1 MKNILIFTMLLLLSV
16 LSWGEAQYTVVKGDT
31 LFSIALRYEVTLSVL
46 MEING
51 ISDATSLRVGQV
63 LKIPSTYEVT
73 PGDTYYGIAVKH
85 GITTAQLLALN
96 HREESDIL
104 LVGEQIVVPSRLG
117 SPADLSSGSGS
128 VRMVEETSMDPK
140 QDTPEEK
147 NLFWPHQGAREPL
160 SGKLKGESFSG
171 KAGDPVISV
180 SAGKVVWVAPY
191 RGYNRLIII
200 EGPSRHLYAYGG
212 NDAALVSVGDQ
223 VFPGMEIGVLGTNP
237 HQGEAKAFF
246 FVYKDGVP
254 VDPSQAPR

>member
-1 MKNILIFTMLLLLSV
+1 MKNILIFTILLLLLPV
-16 LSWGEAQYTVVKGDT
+16 LSWTEGQYTVVKGDT
-31 LFSIALRYEVTLSVL
+31 LFSIALRHEVTLSVL

-51 ISDATSLRVGQV
+51 ISDATALRVGQV
-63 LKIPSTYEVT
+63 LSIPTTYEVS

-85 GITTAQLLALN
+85 GITTAQLLAMN

-104 LVGEQIVVPSRLG
+104 LVGEQIVVPSRPG
-117 SPADLSSGSGS
+117 SPAADTRPS
-128 VRMVEETSMDPK
+128 VSARPVEESVALSKPDSPK
-140 QDTPEEK
+140 I
-147 NLFWPHQGAREPL
+147 FWPHQGAREPL
-160 SGKLKGESFSG
+160 SGKLKGESFTG
-171 KAGDPVISV
+171 RAGDPVISV

-200 EGPSRHLYAYGG
+200 EGPGRHLYAYGG

-254 VDPSQAPR
+254 VDPALAPR

>member
-1 MKNILIFTMLLLLSV
+1 MKHILIFTMLLV
-16 LSWGEAQYTVVKGDT
+16 LTFFSWGEGQYTVVKGDT
-31 LFSIALRYEVTLSVL
+31 LFSIALRHEVTLSVL

-63 LKIPSTYEVT
+63 LLIPSTYEVS

-85 GITTAQLLALN
+85 GITTAQLLAMN

-104 LVGEQIVVPSRLG
+104 LVGEQIVVPSRQ
-117 SPADLSSGSGS
+117 STPVVSTGS
-128 VRMVEETSMDPK
+128 VSARPVEESTAPSK
-140 QDTPEEK
+140 TEVSK
-147 NLFWPHQGAREPL
+147 LFWPHQGVREPL

-200 EGPSRHLYAYGG
+200 EGPGRHLYAYGG

-254 VDPSQAPR
+254 VDPALAPR

>member
-1 MKNILIFTMLLLLSV
+1 MLLFLAAF
-16 LSWGEAQYTVVKGDT
+16 SWGETNHTVVKGDT
-31 LFSIALRYEVTLSVL
+31 LFSIALRHEVALSVL
-46 MEING
+46 MEVNG
-51 ISDATSLRVGQV
+51 ISDAAALRVGQV
-63 LKIPSTYEVT
+63 LTIPSTYEVS

-85 GITTAQLLALN
+85 GITTAQLLSMN

-104 LVGEQIVVPSRLG
+104 LVGEQIVVPSRG
-117 SPADLSSGSGS
+117 SSPAATSGTGPVS
-128 VRMVEETSMDPK
+128 VAEAASTGEDSEEA
-140 QDTPEEK
+140 EEGGRQ
-147 NLFWPHQGAREPL
+147 NLFWPHHGEREPL
-160 SGKLKGESFSG
+160 AGKLKGESFSG
-171 KAGDPVISV
+171 KEGDPVVSV

-254 VDPSQAPR
+254 VDPSLAPR